1 MPRLPGMAQILE
13 ATPFPVPGG
22 KHIDEFA
29 GRISSGHSNVSVA
42 HMTAPQ
48 GWSEPAQV
56 PEFDE
61 VTYVIDGSLD
71 VEHREGTLT
80 VGPGEAVLSRAG
92 EWVRYAAGP
101 DGADYLAVCVPAFNV
116 EAAHRED

>member
-1 MPRLPGMAQILE
+1 MAEILR

-22 KHIDEFA
+22 KHIDEFV
-29 GRISSGHSNVSVA
+29 GRISTGHMNVSVA
-42 HMTAPQ
+42 HMTAPA

-61 VTYVIDGSLD
+61 VTYVVSGSLE
-71 VEHREGTLT
+71 VEHRDGTQT
-80 VGPGEAVLSRAG
+80 VEAGEAVLSRAG
-92 EWVRYAAGP
+92 EWVRYAAGQ
-101 DGADYLAVCVPAFNV
+101 DGADYLAVCVPAFDV

>member
-1 MPRLPGMAQILE
+1 MAQILE

-22 KHIDEFA
+22 KHIDEFV
-29 GRISSGHSNVSVA
+29 GRISSGHGNVSVA
-42 HMTAPQ
+42 HMTAPA

-61 VTYVIDGSLD
+61 VTYVVAGSLE
-71 VEHREGTLT
+71 VEHRCGTLT
-80 VGPGEAVLSRAG
+80 VGPGQVVLSRAG

-101 DGADYLAVCVPAFNV
+101 DGADYLAVCVPAFDP
-116 EAAHRED
+116 EAAHREG